1 MIYLELIVRAE
12 PILGDGTTPD
22 YGGQIEIESFDWKMS
37 AKHIYEGDDFI
48 RTEMHPK
55 CISLN
60 KLVDPATPNLC
71 KYLDER
77 AQFSKATITMLTMAW
92 VGKGSSHQRVMQL
105 VLSDGYI
112 EDLSIQASESG
123 KAVAL
128 KEKLTLSYAKSTV
141 LYFPFDAARR
151 ARGNMTT
158 KFELIAK
165 ADR

>member
-12 PILGDGTTPD
+12 PILGDGTTTD
-22 YGGQIEIESFDWKMS
+22 YGGQIEIESFDWRMS
-37 AKHIYEGDDFI
+37 AKHIYEGDDLI

-55 CISLN
+55 CISFN

-71 KYLDER
+71 KYMDER

-92 VGKGSSHQRVMQL
+92 IGKGSSHQRVMQL
-105 VLSDGYI
+105 TLSDGYI

-123 KAVAL
+123 KAVGL
-128 KEKLTLSYAKSTV
+128 KEKITLSYAKSTL
-141 LYFPFDAARR
+141 LYFPFDAVRR

-158 KFELIAK
+158 KFELLAK
-165 ADR
+165 ASR